1 MLQHVTVHVR
11 RAARKGSLRS
21 LKGRGVS
28 RFDAYPKDRS
38 KIGSTR
44 HRGVSARPLYEAHFC
59 TRGRAGARSD
69 KDFLPSDAMRWRAE
83 LKLRP
88 QQTQT
93 PQQHQLMG
101 CI

>member
-28 RFDAYPKDRS
+28 RFDVDPKDRS

-44 HRGVSARPLYEAHFC
+44 HRGVPARPLYEAHFR
-59 TRGRAGARSD
+59 TRGRAGTRSD
-69 KDFLPSDAMRWRAE
+69 NDFLPSDVMRWRAE